1 MREVVW
7 RADARD
13 NLIEIIRFISSENI
27 AAARRLQ
34 RQIQGAIHS
43 ASAHPCLYRI
53 WRVSGTREI
62 VVLPNYI
69 VVYRFTTTQIE
80 VVSVLHARQQYPR

>member
-27 AAARRLQ
+27 AAAKRLQ

-53 WRVSGTREI
+53 GRVDGTREI

>member
-1 MREVVW
+1 VREVVW
-7 RADARD
+7 RANARD

-27 AAARRLQ
+27 AAAKRLQ

-43 ASAHPCLYRI
+43 ASVHPCLYRI
-53 WRVSGTREI
+53 GRVDGTREI

-69 VVYRFTTTQIE
+69 VVYRFTTSQIE
-80 VVSVLHARQQYPR
+80 VLSVLHARQQYPR

>member
-1 MREVVW
+1 VREVVW

-27 AAARRLQ
+27 PAAKRLQ

-43 ASAHPCLYRI
+43 ASVNPCLYRI
-53 WRVSGTREI
+53 GRVDGTREI

-69 VVYRFTTTQIE
+69 VIYRFTTTQIE
-80 VVSVLHARQQYPR
+80 VLSVLHARQQYPR